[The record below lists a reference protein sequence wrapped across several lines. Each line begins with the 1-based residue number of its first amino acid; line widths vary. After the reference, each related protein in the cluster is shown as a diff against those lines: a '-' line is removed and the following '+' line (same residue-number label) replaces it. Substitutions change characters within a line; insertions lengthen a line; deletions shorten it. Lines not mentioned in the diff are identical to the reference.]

1 MIKRTM
7 YLEKLEM
14 YLNRDVVKIITGV
27 RRCGKT
33 TLIRQFIEEL
43 KENGIPEENI
53 IYLNFEAMI
62 YAYFNRASDLRDM
75 LFEFMEQS
83 KGHTYIFLD
92 EVQNIEG
99 WANVASELLNLFD
112 CDLYVSSSNSS
123 VFKNDFAKVLGYR
136 YVRIDVFPLTFSEY
150 LAITAEER
158 IIPEGS
164 EAQAPSKEEL
174 FMDYL
179 RRGSMPGTYSLKD
192 DADRTDYLSDL
203 YNAII
208 LKDVVQCNNLRDIN
222 HIDKIMEFILSH
234 MGEVFSPKAV
244 KDHVKKSGA
253 VISVDTVY
261 SCLDAL
267 TGAYLIY
274 KVPRFDI
281 KNDRVLETQE
291 KYYICDPAMRDSVMK
306 DEGPGIEAM
315 LENALCLEMLQRGF
329 SLYVG
334 KQGQNIID
342 FMAMRGQ
349 DRTYLNCCETVSD
362 RTEAKNNFG
371 PLTRIRD
378 NYFKMVLSMDSGTI
392 INKGGIINYPIV
404 DFLSES

>member
-1 MIKRTM
+1 
-7 YLEKLEM
+7 
-14 YLNRDVVKIITGV
+14 
-27 RRCGKT
+27 
-33 TLIRQFIEEL
+33 
-43 KENGIPEENI
+43 
-53 IYLNFEAMI
+53 
-62 YAYFNRASDLRDM
+62 
-75 LFEFMEQS
+75 
-83 KGHTYIFLD
+83 
-92 EVQNIEG
+92 
-99 WANVASELLNLFD
+99 
-112 CDLYVSSSNSS
+112 
-123 VFKNDFAKVLGYR
+123 
-136 YVRIDVFPLTFSEY
+136 
-150 LAITAEER
+150 
-158 IIPEGS
+158 
-164 EAQAPSKEEL
+164 
-174 FMDYL
+174 
-179 RRGSMPGTYSLKD
+179 MPGTYSLKE

-329 SLYVG
+329 NLYVG

-404 DFLSES
+404 DFLSEA